1 VQSKPHLTAWQ
12 ICSICLGAF
21 GIQFGFALPQAN
33 GTRIFQNLGASLD
46 NVPLLFL
53 AGPITGLIVQ
63 PLVGYYSDRTW
74 TRYGRRRPYFLAGA
88 VLAAAA
94 LVAMPNA
101 NTLWI
106 AVLTLWVLDASLNFT
121 MGPFRAFVADQMSV
135 EQRATGYLI
144 YMSFASVGAVVGSLL
159 PWAFAQFGVSPQ
171 ASLGEISNAV
181 KSAFCLGAVLLLAA
195 VCWSAFT
202 SHEYPPAMLEKF
214 DGPKLGRDAEMSPE
228 RMRGHALAWLGVG
241 AAGLLLAWLF
251 EMRTALYVLVIGSLV
266 YGVFLLAASRMK
278 GENAF
283 TTILGELESMSGSM
297 RWLAL
302 VQFCSWFTLFAVF
315 VYTTP
320 AVARMQFGASVAG
333 SQGYENAA
341 NWVGVLFA
349 TYNGIAA
356 GVALIIPYFV
366 RRYGIR
372 SVHRVNLWIGTV
384 GLLSMMLF
392 REPAWLLVSM
402 IGLGIAWASII
413 ALPYAMLAN
422 SLPSRKMGVSIG
434 IFNIFIVIPQLLAA
448 GVLPLLLDVIAAGDP
463 SYALVIG
470 GIGWFLAGVAVL
482 RVKDTNLPVERAEA
496 NS

>member
-1 VQSKPHLTAWQ
+1 VFSKPHLSSWQ
-12 ICSICLGAF
+12 ICGICLGAF

-33 GTRIFQNLGASLD
+33 ATRIFQNLGASLE

-88 VLAAAA
+88 ALAAAA

-101 NTLWI
+101 TTLWI
-106 AVLTLWVLDASLNFT
+106 AVLMLWVLDASLNFT
-121 MGPFRAFVADQMSV
+121 MGPFRAFVADQMSA
-135 EQRATGYLI
+135 EQRATGYLM
-144 YMSFASVGAVVGSLL
+144 YMFFASVGAVVGSLL
-159 PWAFAQFGVSPQ
+159 PWMFTALGVSSHAPP
-171 ASLGEISNAV
+171 GEISLAV
-181 KSAFCLGAVLLLAA
+181 KFAFGLGSVLMIAA

-202 SHEYPPAMLEKF
+202 SREFAPEMLEKF
-214 DGPKLGRDAEMSPE
+214 DGPKLHRDAEMSPE
-228 RMRGHALAWLGVG
+228 RMRRHALVWLALG
-241 AAGLLLAWLF
+241 AVGLLLAWSFHL
-251 EMRTALYVLVIGSLV
+251 RAALYVLVVGSLV
-266 YGVFLLAASRMK
+266 YGTFLLAASQMK

-320 AVARMQFGASVAG
+320 AVARMQFSG
-333 SQGYENAA
+333 SLPGSEGYENAA

-349 TYNGIAA
+349 TYNGLAA
-356 GVALIIPYFV
+356 GAAMIIPYFV

-384 GLLSMMLF
+384 GLLSMLLF
-392 REPAWLLVSM
+392 REPEWLLVSM
-402 IGLGIAWASII
+402 VGMGLAWASII

-422 SLPSRKMGVSIG
+422 SLPSRKMGVNIG

-448 GVLPLLLDVIAAGDP
+448 GVLPSLLDVFAGGDP

-470 GIGWFLAGVAVL
+470 GIGWFVAGVAVL
-482 RVKDTNLPVERAEA
+482 HVKDVTSPADRAEA